1 MRKLDVLR
9 AGDMSA
15 AFAFPSWIWTSLVN
29 RMKSRIN
36 RNAVARLD
44 GFSDHELADIGLSRR
59 DVETALAGA
68 GFFDDPS
75 RRLAHIV
82 RGRRQA

>member
-9 AGDMSA
+9 AGQVPA
-15 AFAFPSWIWTSLVN
+15 AFAFPSRIWTSLAN
-29 RMKSRIN
+29 RMNSRIN
-36 RNAVARLD
+36 RHAVARLD
-44 GFSDHELADIGLSRR
+44 GFTDHELADIGLSRF
-59 DVETALAGA
+59 DVQSALTGA

-75 RRLAHIV
+75 RRLAHIA